1 MIEIGRDYPVLDRR
15 WFYGIKFEKDIRTRR
30 TLNIIPILWVK
41 LKYDL
46 ILSLNPALI
55 INILFIYL
63 FWFSLRQQTREVAM
77 KRSPLSCFKTFFP
90 QKLMQNFGLYTAV
103 VLRLISLISHLL
115 MSVWFSICYKIGFNY
130 PTLDCNSI
138 LFIKSEIHC
147 WRFAPSWNSSITTW
161 LKNCEKRW
169 YQYKKITR
177 KRFIERRNHNFESKT
192 LNKSIFIV
200 YIGVSTP
207 PP

>member
-1 MIEIGRDYPVLDRR
+1 
-15 WFYGIKFEKDIRTRR
+15 
-30 TLNIIPILWVK
+30 
-41 LKYDL
+41 
-46 ILSLNPALI
+46 
-55 INILFIYL
+55 
-63 FWFSLRQQTREVAM
+63 
-77 KRSPLSCFKTFFP
+77 
-90 QKLMQNFGLYTAV
+90 MQNFGLYTAV

-138 LFIKSEIHC
+138 LLIKSEIQC
-147 WRFAPSWNSSITTW
+147 WRFAPLWNSSITTW

-177 KRFIERRNHNFESKT
+177 KRFIERCNHNFESKT

-200 YIGVSTP
+200 YIGVSNPLKP
-207 PP
+207 PPSFLPSRGRGVGANYDIPINLRHAWILTSKFDKNSLFIARFFSLNVK

>member
-63 FWFSLRQQTREVAM
+63 FWFSLWQRTREVVM

-90 QKLMQNFGLYTAV
+90 Q
-103 VLRLISLISHLL
+103 
-115 MSVWFSICYKIGFNY
+115 
-130 PTLDCNSI
+130 
-138 LFIKSEIHC
+138 EINAK
-147 WRFAPSWNSSITTW
+147 F
-161 LKNCEKRW
+161 
-169 YQYKKITR
+169 
-177 KRFIERRNHNFESKT
+177 RFIYCCCSQVDFPYFPFTNVRLVFNMLQDRFQLSNIR
-192 LNKSIFIV
+192 L
-200 YIGVSTP
+200 
-207 PP
+207 